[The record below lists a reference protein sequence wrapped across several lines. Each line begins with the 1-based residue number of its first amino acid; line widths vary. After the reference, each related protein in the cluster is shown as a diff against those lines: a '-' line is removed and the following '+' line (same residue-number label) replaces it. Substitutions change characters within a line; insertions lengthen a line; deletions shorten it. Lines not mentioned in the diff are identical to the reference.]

1 MVVGSP
7 DATVMLPSSSNLST
21 TISTTINCPQQD
33 QQNNTS
39 PASKPRNLSLSVF
52 APGAVLKGS
61 LSSTATATAVF
72 FGVHLVA
79 TVTHRR
85 VCIAAAEHDEA

>member
-52 APGAVLKGS
+52 APGS